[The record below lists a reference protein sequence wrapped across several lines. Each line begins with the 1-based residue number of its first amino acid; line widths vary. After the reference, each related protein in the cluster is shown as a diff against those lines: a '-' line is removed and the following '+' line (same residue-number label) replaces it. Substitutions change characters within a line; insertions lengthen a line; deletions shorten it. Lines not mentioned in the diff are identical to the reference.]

1 MLLLYR
7 HREAQRSPQRRVKI
21 MKEKIFVMKIGT
33 IYSAELFG
41 STNIADSAEDAARKV
56 AKRYGVSNYEIMM
69 C

>member
-1 MLLLYR
+1 MR
-7 HREAQRSPQRRVKI
+7 
-21 MKEKIFVMKIGT
+21 EKIFVMKIGT

-56 AKRYGVSNYEIMM
+56 AKRYGVSNYDIIM

>member
-7 HREAQRSPQRRVKI
+7 HMEAQRSPQRRVKT
-21 MKEKIFVMKIGT
+21 MKEKIFVMKIGE

>member
-1 MLLLYR
+1 M
-7 HREAQRSPQRRVKI
+7 K
-21 MKEKIFVMKIGT
+21 KEKIFVMKIGT

-41 STNIADSAEDAARKV
+41 STNIAGSAEDAARKV